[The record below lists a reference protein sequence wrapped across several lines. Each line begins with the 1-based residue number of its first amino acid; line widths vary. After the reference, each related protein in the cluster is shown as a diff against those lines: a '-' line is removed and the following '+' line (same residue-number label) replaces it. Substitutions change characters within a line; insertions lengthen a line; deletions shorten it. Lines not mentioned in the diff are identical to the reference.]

1 MKIPSHTAE
10 KSGNLFPKFLP
21 GRSHR
26 KPTVSI
32 HNSRQSLPVQKLIIP
47 VSKGLPVSVSV
58 NVKEAGGYI
67 TTGRIQNTLFWKI
80 GWNLHM
86 SSHFR
91 NFPIFY
97 YKISMKWLFLFPI
110 YDPAIFDYVVHPE
123 LPFLNFPDKLTNTII
138 LRMLKKLFRRR
149 ILHDHAIFHKQNP
162 IRYFSGKIHL
172 MGDNDH

>member
-1 MKIPSHTAE
+1 M
-10 KSGNLFPKFLP
+10 
-21 GRSHR
+21 
-26 KPTVSI
+26 
-32 HNSRQSLPVQKLIIP
+32 
-47 VSKGLPVSVSV
+47 SV

-97 YKISMKWLFLFPI
+97 YKISMKW
-110 YDPAIFDYVVHPE
+110 
-123 LPFLNFPDKLTNTII
+123 
-138 LRMLKKLFRRR
+138 MLKKLFRRR

-172 MGDNDH
+172 MGDDNHGYSFCCYFTDNT